1 MEPVI
6 NKAFVNAGQKPGVE
20 IWRIEDF
27 EPVPYPAKYYGKF
40 YEGDSYIIL
49 KTTEDPKSQKLSW
62 DIHFWLGA
70 ETTTDEAGAAAI
82 CTVQLDDQLDGA
94 PVQHREVQDH
104 ESQLFL
110 SYFKNGVRYEKG
122 GVATGFEHVDVNAAG
137 EKRLFQVKGKRNVRV
152 RQVALSITSMNRGD
166 CFILDAG
173 EEILVYVGEQ
183 AKRLERLKAIYAA
196 NEIRDQDHHGRSK
209 VNIID
214 NFSSDFAKE
223 HFFTTLGSGSADE
236 VPDESTDEE
245 DGAFETADIKA
256 VTLYKVSDASGSLEI
271 EKISEK
277 PLRQEMLSTD
287 DSFILDTDSGIYV
300 WVGRNSTQ
308 KEKTSAMKAAEHFL
322 ETNSYPTWTQIHRV
336 VEDGEP
342 APFKQYFSTWHDQGV
357 HHKRLVRTALG
368 YSTDDS
374 DYEEPEDVDSVVQN
388 LKKSGGRAIAFMPDF
403 GERDIEHIIKFSSES
418 EDDVVR
424 SIVYYEGTTPLI
436 GQYAYIITYKYS
448 AKSGESGKLIYVW
461 EGAKASDAVKE
472 RSFNDGLAM
481 AQEENAI
488 LVRTGQSHEPRHFL
502 KIFKGKLITPFTEEP
517 KSAQLFRVRGTDA
530 TDVHATEVNCDAS
543 SLASGDVFALIT
555 LDHKV
560 YIWIGQGASDF
571 EKSSA
576 NERFAHYWPHGKT
589 EVIEEGSE
597 PSEFW
602 EELHG
607 EGEYDRS
614 VNDLGAPLLEPRL
627 FHCQLVAWRTKVE
640 EVREFEQSDLDVDDI
655 MLLDA
660 GDEIYMWV
668 GSGASVEENAKI
680 LQMAR
685 KYIKQEP
692 TDRTVDTVSVI
703 RIVQG
708 NEPRVFTRMFPSWDN
723 DYWKSIISYDD
734 VKAQVKKHNATL

>member
-6 NKAFVNAGQKPGVE
+6 NKAFVDAGQKPGVE
-20 IWRIEDF
+20 IWRIENF
-27 EPVPYPAKYYGKF
+27 EPVAYPNVYYGKF

-82 CTVQLDDQLDGA
+82 YTVQLDDQLEGV

-152 RQVALSITSMNRGD
+152 RQVVLSITSMNRGD

-173 EEILVYVGEQ
+173 EEILVYVGEN

-196 NEIRDQDHHGRSK
+196 NEIRDQDHHGRAK

-214 NFSSDFAKE
+214 TFSSDVAKE
-223 HFFTTLGSGSADE
+223 HFFSTLGSGSADE
-236 VPDESTDEE
+236 VPDETADEE
-245 DGAFETADIKA
+245 DGAFEAADIQA

-271 EKISEK
+271 DKISEK
-277 PLRQEMLSTD
+277 PLRQEMLNTD
-287 DSFILDTDSGIYV
+287 DSFILDTGSGIYV
-300 WVGRNSTQ
+300 WVGRGSTQ
-308 KEKTSAMKAAEHFL
+308 RERTSAMVFADNFL
-322 ETNSYPTWTQIHRV
+322 ETKSYPKWTQVHRV

-342 APFKQYFSTWHDQGV
+342 TPFKQYFTTWQDQGIY
-357 HHKRLVRTALG
+357 HKHLVRTALG

-374 DYEEPEDVDSVVQN
+374 DYEEPDDIDSVMQN
-388 LKKSGGRAIAFMPDF
+388 LKKSGGRAIAFMPDN
-403 GERDIEHIIKFSSES
+403 GEYDIEHIIKFSSES
-418 EDDVVR
+418 DDDVVR
-424 SIVYYEGTTPLI
+424 TIVEFEGTTPLI
-436 GQYAYIITYKYS
+436 GQYAYIITYRYN

-461 EGAKASDAVKE
+461 EGAKASEAVKE

-530 TDVHATEVNCDAS
+530 SDVHASEVECGSS
-543 SLASGDVFALIT
+543 SLNSGDVFALVT

-560 YIWIGQGASDF
+560 YIWIGKGASDF
-571 EKSSA
+571 EKTSA
-576 NERFAHYWPHGKT
+576 NERFTHYWPHGK
-589 EVIEEGSE
+589 VVIIEEGSE

-607 EGEYDRS
+607 YDRDAS
-614 VNDLGAPLLEPRL
+614 NLGAPLLEPRL
-627 FHCQLVAWRTKVE
+627 FHCQLVVWRTKVE
-640 EVREFEQSDLDVDDI
+640 EVRDFQQSDLDVDDV

-660 GDEIYMWV
+660 GDEIYLWV

-680 LQMAR
+680 LQMAK

-703 RIVQG
+703 RITQG
-708 NEPRVFTRMFPSWDN
+708 NEPRVFTRMFPTWDK
-723 DYWKSIISYDD
+723 DYWKTVVSYDE
-734 VKAQVKKHNATL
+734 VKEQVKKNNARL